1 MGVGMRHQPIG
12 SREAQIRQK
21 RDQFRELLGGIIMKN
36 AYSVARPHRLHLRDH
51 AAALKM
57 ALHQLAEFDSIVQ
70 CAATDEIL
78 DMSYEQAPFHI
89 LAFLH
94 LAGLLQIALG
104 GVDAD
109 DPGCRLLNCL
119 PRIGNGN
126 LIGNQPGGNLLAAP
140 GRKVLGPLLF
150 PGPLGN
156 CRVADAPQAAD
167 LTDGK
172 LTRPILAF
180 HRLPVGLRP

>member
-78 DMSYEQAPFHI
+78 DMSNEQAPFHI
-89 LAFLH
+89 LAFIH

-104 GVDAD
+104 DVD
-109 DPGCRLLNCL
+109 DPGCRLLNYL

-140 GRKVLGPLLF
+140 GRTVLGPPLF
-150 PGPLGN
+150 PRPLGN
-156 CRVADAPQAAD
+156 SRVADALQAAD

-180 HRLPVGLRP
+180 HRLPVGLGP